1 MMFKR
6 ILFLFSILILLT
18 TFACKTIPELPAQ
31 PEQSEP
37 IAGIQDSDI
46 PATDDEDLVDID
58 LEHKDDDEPETQ
70 AEETTPEQTAPSIR
84 FMVEFTD
91 ERMNHYCRPLPLA
104 NAHDY
109 AITDDELY
117 ITFSDNPGTLYEIDL
132 DDFERKQIARS
143 EYPNGIITNI
153 LADDD
158 WVFYIDAMEPGNR
171 FDWNAYVLDLD
182 TLQKH
187 AITEP
192 ERTEKAIELRS
203 FALEDDVLYF
213 NVLTQNENQEGFQKS
228 AIVAFDLEDGAYST
242 LLSTDS
248 GDAVFTRLVVSD
260 DLLVAEKSSLQ
271 KEKGVELYIYDL
283 EDHDLSI
290 LSPADYVGF
299 LSADEPWIS
308 WANTTGGLSL
318 YNAETGA
325 QRNLTESPIDFLD
338 ASMTLH
344 DDFALGYYTVQ
355 AGNGGWVIVFYDL
368 DGARFLSLGRE
379 GLEYRV
385 INPIVDSDELH
396 WFLENVSLNA
406 GPDVYHCEVEIDELE
421 SWAGMP

>member
-318 YNAETGA
+318 
-325 QRNLTESPIDFLD
+325 
-338 ASMTLH
+338 
-344 DDFALGYYTVQ
+344 
-355 AGNGGWVIVFYDL
+355 
-368 DGARFLSLGRE
+368 
-379 GLEYRV
+379 
-385 INPIVDSDELH
+385 
-396 WFLENVSLNA
+396 
-406 GPDVYHCEVEIDELE
+406 
-421 SWAGMP
+421 